1 MEEAEFNYCTAQ
13 KKRAER
19 FVWRY
24 SKCWIPLDPEKLDP
38 LDPQSVLEL
47 DPVEPK
53 SWIQSQLEL
62 DPVEP
67 KSWIQSA
74 KVGSPQQKMKYRA
87 AREIYQRPL

>member
-53 SWIQSQLEL
+53 SWIQS
-62 DPVEP
+62 
-67 KSWIQSA
+67 A
-74 KVGSPQQKMKYRA
+74 KVGSPQQKMKYRFDRRSG
-87 AREIYQRPL
+87 RER